1 MLQANCRL
9 VDNLAFSPGIT
20 FNQNALVISLKG
32 QDIALWVLIFFL
44 IQTYL
49 LMLRTGNRV
58 TWLGAAW
65 RDLKRVFSKIKSQ
78 YFQPIFLAFNNFA
91 QIIVCRLT
99 GFWLM
104 YQVRFAGGRVTC
116 WSLLECGPSTIKSRL
131 KISPLKCSWSWS
143 APPPDTWEK
152 HASISQ
158 PCFPPQGDHLSLA
171 PTILGPWRGTTT
183 MRRSPNFESVAKNG
197 PSWLTWVDF

>member
-1 MLQANCRL
+1 MDSVLQANCRL

-65 RDLKRVFSKIKSQ
+65 RDLKRVFSQIRSQ
-78 YFQPIFLAFNNFA
+78 YFQPFFWLFFNFFFA

-104 YQVRFAGGRVTC
+104 YQVRLAGGRVTC
-116 WSLLECGPSTIKSRL
+116 WSLLECGRKMILPEPDFL
-131 KISPLKCSWSWS
+131 GFCFLPLSSHCSQ
-143 APPPDTWEK
+143 D
-152 HASISQ
+152 
-158 PCFPPQGDHLSLA
+158 
-171 PTILGPWRGTTT
+171 
-183 MRRSPNFESVAKNG
+183 
-197 PSWLTWVDF
+197 